1 MLFDERTIHFQ
12 ENMKVHFDM
21 VYKFTIKSHYLTY
34 ISPSYISLS
43 YLLPFL
49 HHRQRI
55 SVAVRVRALALAKR
69 MI

>member
-34 ISPSYISLS
+34 ISLL

>member
-34 ISPSYISLS
+34 IYLLISPS

-69 MI
+69 TI